1 MNEDWEEEEEK
12 NRREDG
18 RRRVGMNEGKEK
30 EGLGRE
36 DGEGI
41 EDGREERMI
50 GMRIDQKRRRV

>member
-1 MNEDWEEEEEK
+1 MGRGRTEERKRKMGEDWRGK
-12 NRREDG
+12 M
-18 RRRVGMNEGKEK
+18 GMNEGKEK